1 MVQGYFALENDSL
14 LGLMQKKKNCLQQ
27 CGCKLQ
33 FVLHLVCDLSGSL
46 QGSDSMKMTVAVIC
60 RLKRKWSSND
70 EKLKEIVVVLLMGRE
85 GSYTATD
92 GVIYYRLV
100 CRFTKQNSSRM

>member
-14 LGLMQKKKNCLQQ
+14 LGLMQKKKKKNCLQQ
-27 CGCKLQ
+27 CGCELQ

-60 RLKRKWSSND
+60 RLNRKWSSND
-70 EKLKEIVVVLLMGRE
+70 EKVNKI
-85 GSYTATD
+85 
-92 GVIYYRLV
+92 
-100 CRFTKQNSSRM
+100 

>member
-14 LGLMQKKKNCLQQ
+14 LGLMQKKKIACN
-27 CGCKLQ
+27 KMQ

-70 EKLKEIVVVLLMGRE
+70 EKLKEIVVVVDGKRRKE
-85 GSYTATD
+85 FTATD
-92 GVIYYRLV
+92 GVIYYRSV

>member
-14 LGLMQKKKNCLQQ
+14 LGLMQKKICLQQ

-46 QGSDSMKMTVAVIC
+46 QGSESMTVAVIC
-60 RLKRKWSSND
+60 KLKRKWSSND
-70 EKLKEIVVVLLMGRE
+70 EKLKEIVVVDGKRRKE
-85 GSYTATD
+85 FTATD

>member
-46 QGSDSMKMTVAVIC
+46 QGSESMKMTVAVIC

-70 EKLKEIVVVLLMGRE
+70 EKLKEIVVVDGKRRKE
-85 GSYTATD
+85 FTATD